1 MKILYKTL
9 TVVMVVVS
17 LLVCV
22 AAVGYVTS
30 PRFQTAARN
39 CVVENTN
46 PEFVEWVEVFQN
58 QVGLIFVGTERERLE
73 SRLNHLRKTEL
84 FLEHKL
90 STEVTQT
97 PWSRL
102 IHGDH
107 EKNLENIKS
116 RVKSTKISLFWVKT
130 KDKLKFW

>member
-1 MKILYKTL
+1 MKIFYKTL
-9 TVVMVVVS
+9 TIIMVVAS
-17 LLVCV
+17 LLICV
-22 AAVGYVTS
+22 AAVGYVMS
-30 PRFQTAARN
+30 PRFQTAVKN

-58 QVGLIFVGTERERLE
+58 QLGVICVGTERERLE

-90 STEVTQT
+90 STEVPQT

-107 EKNLENIKS
+107 ENNLKKVKS
-116 RVKSTKISLFWVKT
+116 RVKSTKISLLWIKT
-130 KDKLKFW
+130 KDVLKFW